1 MGLDTSCLIQIGVNV
16 GGTCI
21 KFWAG
26 CIKKEIL
33 LVAIYER
40 DRSFR
45 KVGTWGSAPKVKA
58 IVFSFVEISES
69 MSESMV
75 VMFMRAGV

>member
-1 MGLDTSCLIQIGVNV
+1 M

-21 KFWAG
+21 KFQAG
-26 CIKKEIL
+26 QIKKEIL

-58 IVFSFVEISES
+58 VVSSFVEISEGI
-69 MSESMV
+69 SESMV
-75 VMFMRAGV
+75 VMFIRAGV

>member
-1 MGLDTSCLIQIGVNV
+1 MGFDTSCPIQIGVHV
-16 GGTCI
+16 GGMCNKFQASRI
-21 KFWAG
+21 KQ
-26 CIKKEIL
+26 EIL